1 MSSKPIVCIMG
12 PTASGKTK
20 LAIELA
26 HRISGE
32 IISVDSALIYR
43 GMDIGTAK
51 PTLEEREGIPH
62 YLIDIADPS
71 EVYSAANFRSDARR
85 LIKDIQSRNKVPI
98 LAGGT
103 MLYFNALI
111 GGISNLPCSEP
122 EVRAE
127 ITGRVEKEG
136 IESLHRYLAEFDP
149 ESAARI
155 KPTDSQRIIRA
166 VEIYLI
172 SGKTMTRLTAEN
184 KQHALDIPS
193 LQFAILPR
201 EREELRKRIAARF
214 SQMVKQ
220 GLVEEVK
227 ALMDRGDLNPDLP
240 SMRCVGYRQCWSY
253 LKGET
258 DFDEMIY
265 RGTVATCQLA
275 KRQIT
280 WLRGW
285 KFPLHALN
293 MNDPCNLPVI
303 LSALKSFNN

>member
-71 EVYSAANFRSDARR
+71 EVYSAANFRSDALR

-214 SQMVKQ
+214 SQMVEQ

-265 RGTVATCQLA
+265 RGTVDTCQLA

>member
-71 EVYSAANFRSDARR
+71 EVYSAANFRSDALR

-201 EREELRKRIAARF
+201 ER
-214 SQMVKQ
+214 
-220 GLVEEVK
+220 
-227 ALMDRGDLNPDLP
+227 GDLNPDLP